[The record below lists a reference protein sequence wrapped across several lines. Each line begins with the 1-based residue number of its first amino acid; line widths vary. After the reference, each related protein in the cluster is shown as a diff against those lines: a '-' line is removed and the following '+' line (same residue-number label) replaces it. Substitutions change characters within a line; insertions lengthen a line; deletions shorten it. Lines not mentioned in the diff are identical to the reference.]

1 MRPHLS
7 LAGSTCV
14 KFRLVPS
21 DERIGKLMPET
32 GSPFEV
38 SGSVMSRLVIRTI
51 ALDPS
56 RQRDTERESE
66 RSPPHSLRNPNSESR
81 LEHGTTITLFWT
93 RPSEPTAI
101 SARPRL
107 RLTAL
112 GRSTREGDSR
122 FSRQRVGFRRRP
134 RTHPSVDLFL
144 CAAVGAGFFLII
156 RFGLTGRN
164 GKVRAVVVDL
174 GRDVEGSFGGSF
186 LSKSRDLVWGVW
198 SWVDAELPF

>member
-14 KFRLVPS
+14 KSRLVAS
-21 DERIGKLMPET
+21 DERIGK
-32 GSPFEV
+32 
-38 SGSVMSRLVIRTI
+38 RLEANARDRLSFGGLRLGHES
-51 ALDPS
+51 A
-56 RQRDTERESE
+56 QRERERESE

-156 RFGLTGRN
+156 RFGLIGRN